1 MSLTTIGTLLSQV
14 FEQTTHSYNLHHSE
28 HLLVSLKRKIKELEF
43 EYLTRASR
51 SNTGAKLPQ
60 ASNSKKNKLKD
71 DSFVEEQSSHQ
82 DMHIWSST
90 TQNVG
95 IRIKKTDTEHRII
108 CWLPV
113 KVHKNARVRA
123 IQMSMTVPSD
133 YPKRAPEFHLHRID
147 RHTLRHEAVVP
158 RSDPKMWKEA
168 CEEFSKK
175 PYSNG
180 HDARYESVKAEL
192 RKRYG
197 QDAIYDGNKSRL
209 KTIAVNRGT
218 DTLRPPLET
227 KTGWN
232 LNRILPSLR
241 DWNNSKSKRPSL
253 SHLAKKMIGILTEPK
268 IELFADDAPLAA
280 QYDDLNYLEKLDASD
295 LLWRC
300 DREMH
305 RNALHHAALLGNLPV
320 ARWLVQTARETNSL
334 ANQLTRTDRK
344 GWTALHCCCEGGH
357 IAIVRRVFPIVI

>member
-1 MSLTTIGTLLSQV
+1 MEISNPLKCIGTD
-14 FEQTTHSYNLHHSE
+14 
-28 HLLVSLKRKIKELEF
+28 
-43 EYLTRASR
+43 
-51 SNTGAKLPQ
+51 
-60 ASNSKKNKLKD
+60 KNKTKKTSKD
-71 DSFVEEQSSHQ
+71 NSFAEEQSSHQ
-82 DMHIWSST
+82 DMHIWDNT

-95 IRIKKTDTEHRII
+95 FRIKKTDMKYCII

-113 KVHKNARVRA
+113 IVHKNARVRA
-123 IQMSMTVPSD
+123 IQLTMTVPSD

-168 CEEFSKK
+168 CEEFSKT

-180 HDARYESVKAEL
+180 HDARYETVKAKL
-192 RKRYG
+192 RARYG
-197 QDAIYDGNKSRL
+197 KHAIYDGNKSRL
-209 KTIAVNRGT
+209 KKIAESRGM

-227 KTGWN
+227 KTGWH

-241 DWNNSKSKRPSL
+241 DWNNSKSNRPSL
-253 SHLAKKMIGILTEPK
+253 SHVAKKMIGILTEPR

-280 QYDDLNYLEKLDASD
+280 QYDDLNYLKELESFD

-320 ARWLVQTARETNSL
+320 ARWLVQTARETNTL

-357 IAIVRRVFPIVI
+357 IAIVRRIFSPLSYTSIH